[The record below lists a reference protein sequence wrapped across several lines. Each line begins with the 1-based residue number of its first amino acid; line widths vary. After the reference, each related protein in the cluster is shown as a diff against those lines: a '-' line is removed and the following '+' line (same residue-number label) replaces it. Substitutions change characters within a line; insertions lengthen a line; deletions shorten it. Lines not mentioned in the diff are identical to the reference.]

1 MTVSGKLCKHMSCIH
16 VLHVFNFFYVSED
29 WSFLR
34 LVYMGVY
41 LQGIMRDETVDNPSA
56 RETAEHSVKK
66 N

>member
-1 MTVSGKLCKHMSCIH
+1 MSCIH